1 MWSFSQILFIL
12 LFILLMSLGYNLIIT
27 ATALLLRIVSYLLIT
42 KLSMN
47 RLNEKKLLVFS
58 PIAEL
63 LLMIFY
69 PLLSIVNMISKPDKW
84 K

>member
-1 MWSFSQILFIL
+1 MLFIL
-12 LFILLMSLGYNLIIT
+12 LFILLMGLGYNLIIT
-27 ATALLLRIVSYLLIT
+27 AGAFLLRIVSYLLIT

-58 PIAEL
+58 PIAEF

-69 PLLSIVNMISKPDKW
+69 PLLSFVNIISKPDKW